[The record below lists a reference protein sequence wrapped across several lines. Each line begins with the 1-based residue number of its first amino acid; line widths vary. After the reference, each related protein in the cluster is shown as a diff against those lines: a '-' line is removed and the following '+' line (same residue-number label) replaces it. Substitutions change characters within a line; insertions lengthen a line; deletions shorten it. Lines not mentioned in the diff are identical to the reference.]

1 VNAVQINRANI
12 SEAFSF
18 GAWQRL
24 QDLGLSEEGI
34 VAKRIELY
42 RKLVSQVVD
51 PEEFKRVLVELGL
64 AIIKVNVTRNKGYA
78 MHQSVAIAGPEE
90 AFEELDRWWH
100 SQTGRDCP
108 LYLHLEPHHANSP
121 LVRDR
126 WERAVSSG
134 TPFTVGALSDHAAKL

>member
-1 VNAVQINRANI
+1 MNAVQINRANI

>member
-1 VNAVQINRANI
+1 MLINKPNI

-18 GAWQRL
+18 SAWQRL
-24 QDLGLSEEGI
+24 QELGLNEEGI

-42 RKLVSQVVD
+42 RKLVSHLVD

-64 AIIKVNVTRNKGYA
+64 AIIKVKVTRNKGYA

-90 AFEELDRWWH
+90 AFEELNRWWND
-100 SQTGRDCP
+100 QTGRDCP

-126 WERAVSSG
+126 WEMAVSSG
-134 TPFTVGALSDHAAKL
+134 IPFTIGALSDHDAELE

>member
-1 VNAVQINRANI
+1 MLINRHNI
-12 SEAFSF
+12 WEAFSF

-24 QDLGLSEEGI
+24 QDLGLSEDGI
-34 VAKRIELY
+34 VAKRIEFH
-42 RKLVSQVVD
+42 RKLISQVVD
-51 PEEFKRVLVELGL
+51 PEEFKDLLVELGL
-64 AIIKVNVTRNKGYA
+64 AIIKVKVTRNKGYA

-90 AFEELDRWWH
+90 AFSELNRWWH
-100 SQTGRDCP
+100 EQTGRDCP

-134 TPFTVGALSDHAAKL
+134 TPFTVGALSDHDAEL

>member
-1 VNAVQINRANI
+1 MLINRANI

-34 VAKRIELY
+34 VAKRIELH
-42 RKLVSQVVD
+42 RTLLSQIVD

-64 AIIKVNVTRNKGYA
+64 AVLIVKVSRNKGYPL
-78 MHQSVAIAGPEE
+78 HQSIAMAGPEP
-90 AFEELDRWWH
+90 AFEVLREWWQE
-100 SQTGRDCP
+100 QTGRDCP
-108 LYLHLEPHHANSP
+108 LFQHLEPHHANSS

-126 WERAVSSG
+126 WESAVMARHPFSSG
-134 TPFTVGALSDHAAKL
+134 ALREHGAEL

>member
-1 VNAVQINRANI
+1 MLINRANI

-24 QDLGLSEEGI
+24 QELGLSEEGI

-42 RKLVSQVVD
+42 RKRVSQVVD
-51 PEEFKRVLVELGL
+51 PEEFKNQLVELGL
-64 AIIKVNVTRNKGYA
+64 AIIKVKVTRNKGYA

-90 AFEELDRWWH
+90 AFEELNRWWNG
-100 SQTGRDCP
+100 QTGRDCP
-108 LYLHLEPHHANSP
+108 LYLHLDPHHANSP

-126 WERAVSSG
+126 WERAVSNG
-134 TPFTVGALSDHAAKL
+134 TPFTVGALSDHDAEL

>member
-1 VNAVQINRANI
+1 VQINRANI

>member
-1 VNAVQINRANI
+1 MLINRHNI
-12 SEAFSF
+12 WEAFSF

-42 RKLVSQVVD
+42 RKLVSQAVD

-64 AIIKVNVTRNKGYA
+64 AIIKVKVTRNKGYA

-90 AFEELDRWWH
+90 AFSELNRWWNG
-100 SQTGRDCP
+100 QTGRDCP
-108 LYLHLEPHHANSP
+108 LFQHLEPHHANSP

-134 TPFTVGALSDHAAKL
+134 TPFTVGALSDHDAEL

>member
-1 VNAVQINRANI
+1 MLINRADI

-24 QDLGLSEEGI
+24 QELGLSEEGI
-34 VAKRIELY
+34 VAKRIELH
-42 RKLVSQVVD
+42 RKLVSHLVD
-51 PEEFKRVLVELGL
+51 LEEFKQVLVELGL
-64 AIIKVNVTRNKGYA
+64 AIIKVKVTRNKGYA

-90 AFEELDRWWH
+90 AFEELNIWWNG
-100 SQTGRDCP
+100 QIGRDCP
-108 LYLHLEPHHANSP
+108 LYLHLDPHHANSP

-134 TPFTVGALSDHAAKL
+134 TPFTVGALSDHDAEL